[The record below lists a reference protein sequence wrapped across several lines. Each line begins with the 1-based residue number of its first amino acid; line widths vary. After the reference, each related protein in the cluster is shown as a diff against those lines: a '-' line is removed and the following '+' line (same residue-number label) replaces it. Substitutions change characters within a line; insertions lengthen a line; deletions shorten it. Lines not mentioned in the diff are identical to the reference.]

1 MGKLL
6 EEWGEKK
13 IQTGMREDRVL
24 FEEEQLKH
32 RRNDETVE
40 QRAECILREMENSY
54 QRLEKI
60 LKVFNRI
67 NRSR

>member
-1 MGKLL
+1 MEG
-6 EEWGEKK
+6 WREKE
-13 IQTGMREDRVL
+13 IQTAIREEGVL
-24 FEEEQLKH
+24 FQEEKLKH
-32 RRNDETVE
+32 GRKDETAE
-40 QRAECILREMENSY
+40 KRAECILREMENSY

>member
-6 EEWGEKK
+6 EGWGEKE
-13 IQTGMREDRVL
+13 IQKVIREDEVL
-24 FEEEQLKH
+24 FEEEKLKH
-32 RRNDETVE
+32 GRNDETVE
-40 QRAECILREMENSY
+40 KRAEYILREMENSY

>member
-6 EEWGEKK
+6 EGWREKE
-13 IQTGMREDRVL
+13 IQTAIREDGVL

-32 RRNDETVE
+32 RRKDETVE

>member
-6 EEWGEKK
+6 EGWAEKE
-13 IQTGMREDRVL
+13 IQTVIREDGIL

-32 RRNDETVE
+32 ERSDETVE
-40 QRAECILREMENSY
+40 QRAEYILREMENSY
-54 QRLEKI
+54 KRLEKV

>member
-1 MGKLL
+1 MEG
-6 EEWGEKK
+6 WREKE
-13 IQTGMREDRVL
+13 IQSATRKDGVL

-32 RRNDETVE
+32 GSNVETVE
-40 QRAECILREMENSY
+40 KRAECILREMENSY

>member
-6 EEWGEKK
+6 VGWREKE
-13 IQTGMREDRVL
+13 IQTAIREEGVL
-24 FEEEQLKH
+24 FQEEKLKH
-32 RRNDETVE
+32 GRKDETVE
-40 QRAECILREMENSY
+40 KRAECNLREMENSY

>member
-6 EEWGEKK
+6 EGWREKE
-13 IQTGMREDRVL
+13 IQSTIREDGVL

-32 RRNDETVE
+32 GRSDETVE

-54 QRLEKI
+54 KRLEKV

-67 NRSR
+67 NRSS

>member
-6 EEWGEKK
+6 KGWAEKE
-13 IQTGMREDRVL
+13 IQTAIREDRVL

-32 RRNDETVE
+32 GRSDETVE

>member
-1 MGKLL
+1 MEKLL
-6 EEWGEKK
+6 VGWREKE
-13 IQTGMREDRVL
+13 IQTAIREDEVL
-24 FEEEQLKH
+24 FQEEKLKH
-32 RRNDETVE
+32 GRKDETVE
-40 QRAECILREMENSY
+40 KRAECILREMENSY

>member
-32 RRNDETVE
+32 SRNDETVE

>member
-13 IQTGMREDRVL
+13 IQTGMREDRIL

-32 RRNDETVE
+32 GRNDETVE

-60 LKVFNRI
+60 LKAFNRI

>member
-6 EEWGEKK
+6 EGWAEKE
-13 IQTGMREDRVL
+13 IQTAIREDGVL

-32 RRNDETVE
+32 ERSDQTVE
-40 QRAECILREMENSY
+40 QRAEYILMEMENSY
-54 QRLEKI
+54 KRLEKV

>member
-32 RRNDETVE
+32 RRKDETVE

>member
-6 EEWGEKK
+6 EGWGEKE
-13 IQTGMREDRVL
+13 IQKVIREDGVL
-24 FEEEQLKH
+24 FEEEKLKH
-32 RRNDETVE
+32 GRNDETVE
-40 QRAECILREMENSY
+40 KRAEYILREMENSY

>member
-32 RRNDETVE
+32 RRKDETVE

-54 QRLEKI
+54 QRL
-60 LKVFNRI
+60 
-67 NRSR
+67 

>member
-1 MGKLL
+1 MEG
-6 EEWGEKK
+6 WGEKE
-13 IQTGMREDRVL
+13 IQTVIREDEVL
-24 FEEEQLKH
+24 FEEEKLKH
-32 RRNDETVE
+32 GRNDETVE
-40 QRAECILREMENSY
+40 KRAEYILREMENSY

>member
-6 EEWGEKK
+6 EGWGEKE
-13 IQTGMREDRVL
+13 IQTVIREDGVL
-24 FEEEQLKH
+24 FEEETLKH
-32 RRNDETVE
+32 GRNDETVE
-40 QRAECILREMENSY
+40 KRAEYILREMENSY

>member
-1 MGKLL
+1 M

-40 QRAECILREMENSY
+40 ERAECILREMENSY